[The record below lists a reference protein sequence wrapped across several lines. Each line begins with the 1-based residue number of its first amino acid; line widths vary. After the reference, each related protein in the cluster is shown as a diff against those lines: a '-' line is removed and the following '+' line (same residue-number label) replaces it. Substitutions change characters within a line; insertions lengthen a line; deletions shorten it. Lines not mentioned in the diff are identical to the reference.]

1 MPPAT
6 TLLAD
11 VRAKVTI
18 DVDSMDPDVAAR
30 HTTPE
35 HKFCDMTSN
44 QAIVYSEAVRPQR
57 AHVFNA
63 AVDQIRSA
71 ESQLDLESQVS
82 NAIDLLTVLL
92 AKEVYPHITGRV
104 HAQTSPSAAY
114 DTEAT
119 IQHAKKLVALFEAN
133 GIPKS
138 RVCIKIPATPESIVA
153 CNYLERLGIRTLATC
168 LFSVPQAMA
177 AHQAGCLYVAPYFN
191 GMRLLAM
198 PCGSNEKPLTG
209 YPLSPAH
216 LFAFMHERY
225 RARHP
230 TRTLRAIQPGFLHP
244 RCAPLTATPHR
255 LRRGT
260 PPRRRAELRVH
271 SEPGVWK
278 EYADTAREHPMAPV
292 VGAVVRVFK
301 EVGSSTLVMPAS
313 IVTAKEVLA
322 LVSLKPDHLT
332 LSGAVLDQLAA
343 SESAAGEAPKPHH
356 PDVPLGATPSESA
369 LTGAHKEPDVK
380 SINYLENGAAALRE
394 AFGRDAEV
402 SRKMADA
409 LKIFGEMEEK
419 TKELLRAALRA

>member
-1 MPPAT
+1 MASA
-6 TLLAD
+6 TLLSD
-11 VRAKVTI
+11 VRSQVTV

-30 HTTPE
+30 HTTAE

-44 QAIVYSEAVRPQR
+44 QAIVYSEAIRPQR

-71 ESQLDLESQVS
+71 ESQLDLETQVS
-82 NAIDLLTVLL
+82 NALDLLTVLL

-104 HAQTSPSAAY
+104 HAQTSPPTAY

-153 CNYLERLGIRTLATC
+153 CQYLERLGIRTLATC
-168 LFSVPQAMA
+168 LFSVRQAMA

-191 GMRLLAM
+191 
-198 PCGSNEKPLTG
+198 
-209 YPLSPAH
+209 
-216 LFAFMHERY
+216 
-225 RARHP
+225 
-230 TRTLRAIQPGFLHP
+230 
-244 RCAPLTATPHR
+244 
-255 LRRGT
+255 
-260 PPRRRAELRVH
+260 ELRVH
-271 SEPGVWK
+271 FEPGVWK

-292 VGAVVRVFK
+292 IGAIVQLFR
-301 EVGSSTLVMPAS
+301 EIGSSTLVMPAS

-322 LVSLKPDHLT
+322 LVTLKPDHLT

-343 SESAAGEAPKPHH
+343 SGSAVDEAPKPHH
-356 PDVPLGATPSESA
+356 PD
-369 LTGAHKEPDVK
+369 

-394 AFGRDAEV
+394 AFGYDAEA

-409 LKIFGEMEEK
+409 LKIFGEMEVK